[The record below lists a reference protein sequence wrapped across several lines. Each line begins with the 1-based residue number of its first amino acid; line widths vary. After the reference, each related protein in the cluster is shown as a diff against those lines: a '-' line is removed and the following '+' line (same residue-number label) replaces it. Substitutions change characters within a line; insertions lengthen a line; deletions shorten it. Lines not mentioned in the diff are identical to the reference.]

1 MGSIE
6 TARLQEVKA
15 FVSVLL
21 PAGRESFRLFFLDTS
36 IARVDNSR
44 ALRKPRMKE
53 RPAVDFENN
62 PLSDLAARYLEALL
76 GARRNE
82 ASRLVLAAVES
93 GTSVRSIYMDVF
105 QPAQREMGRLW
116 QTNEVSVAQE
126 HYCTAATQLIMG
138 QLFPQFPM
146 ASRNGKRIV
155 VTCVEGE
162 LHEVGARM
170 VADFFEMEGWDSYF
184 LGANTPSPGILSA
197 VAERGAD
204 ILAVS
209 VTIHYNVEAARKLVR
224 EVRRSPDSS
233 RLRVMVGGRPFLV
246 APNLWSAVGADASA
260 RDADQAIVA
269 AGRLVSF
276 EQGCA

>member
-1 MGSIE
+1 
-6 TARLQEVKA
+6 
-15 FVSVLL
+15 
-21 PAGRESFRLFFLDTS
+21 
-36 IARVDNSR
+36 
-44 ALRKPRMKE
+44 MKE